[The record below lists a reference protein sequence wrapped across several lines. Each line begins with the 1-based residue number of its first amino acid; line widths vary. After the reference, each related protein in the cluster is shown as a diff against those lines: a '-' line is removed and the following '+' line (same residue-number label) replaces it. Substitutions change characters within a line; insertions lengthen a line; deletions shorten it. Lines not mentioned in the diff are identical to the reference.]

1 MERRYRSKKV
11 SAMQQS
17 AVIEQR
23 SSIPANLIV
32 QNSKSGQT
40 LTKVALR
47 CPSKKSIQVYFCFLP
62 WLVAVLCWPS
72 GAPSYRPR
80 STTLGACHA
89 SSWIWVS
96 SRLLCSPQRYFEIH
110 MLTAFHFIFFF
121 AARVQKNPEMQKKRE
136 KSRLHVGK
144 LAEATNGWYFPTL
157 YHFSAC
163 SIK

>member
-89 SSWIWVS
+89 SRVS
-96 SRLLCSPQRYFEIH
+96 SREPCHGFLLVFCVHLSGISKYTCWP
-110 MLTAFHFIFFF
+110 LFISSFFSRRGF
-121 AARVQKNPEMQKKRE
+121 KRIRKCRRKE
-136 KSRLHVGK
+136 KSP
-144 LAEATNGWYFPTL
+144 A
-157 YHFSAC
+157 
-163 SIK
+163 

>member
-23 SSIPANLIV
+23 SSIPANCPKFKVRTNFDESSAAMPLEEVYPSLFLFSALTSCRVVLTFWSSILSSTQYHAWSLPRV
-32 QNSKSGQT
+32 TGFFSGT
-40 LTKVALR
+40 L
-47 CPSKKSIQVYFCFLP
+47 
-62 WLVAVLCWPS
+62 
-72 GAPSYRPR
+72 PR
-80 STTLGACHA
+80 
-89 SSWIWVS
+89 VS

-144 LAEATNGWYFPTL
+144 LAEATNG
-157 YHFSAC
+157 
-163 SIK
+163 